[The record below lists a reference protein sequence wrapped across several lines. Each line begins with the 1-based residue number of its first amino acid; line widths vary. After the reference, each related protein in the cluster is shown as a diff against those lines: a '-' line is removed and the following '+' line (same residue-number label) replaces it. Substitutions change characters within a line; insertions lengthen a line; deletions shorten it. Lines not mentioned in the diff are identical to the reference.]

1 MNRGTPVVQPWH
13 AAAAEQSSAGQP
25 RTAPVHTRHGSI
37 ALRTALTEAA
47 HAAARTKGT
56 PGRPQRRYA
65 VLVDGELAGRAV
77 AGDLHGLI
85 GQGHGDPPAVPCH
98 PRPARRGQ
106 RPENQRRLRA
116 RIRRAPEQRQAG
128 QHGHRTHQPKSAV
141 RGHQPSQHQR
151 AQDRAGR
158 LRRRQQPHRLRLT
171 AQARGVRGGQ
181 PPPEPRRS
189 RTAMPGQ
196 LGRAAVGYRRPD
208 ASRPEKSPTATGSPR
223 PTGRPPTGEPGAR
236 GRRRPTAAE
245 ARNVAA
251 STNRVRDG
259 PNRAASAPPAAKPR
273 T

>member
-1 MNRGTPVVQPWH
+1 MACRRRRAELGWSTSDGSRPHPPRLDRASNRADRGSPRRSPHQRHPW
-13 AAAAEQSSAGQP
+13 P
-25 RTAPVHTRHGSI
+25 PTAPVR
-37 ALRTALTEAA
+37 R
-47 HAAARTKGT
+47 AR
-56 PGRPQRRYA
+56 RR
-65 VLVDGELAGRAV
+65 ELAGRAID
-77 AGDLHGLI
+77 GDLHGLI

-236 GRRRPTAAE
+236 GRRRPTAAGTSPRPPTGSATVPTGQP
-245 ARNVAA
+245 ARRRRR
-251 STNRVRDG
+251 SPEPERIVR
-259 PNRAASAPPAAKPR
+259 
-273 T
+273 